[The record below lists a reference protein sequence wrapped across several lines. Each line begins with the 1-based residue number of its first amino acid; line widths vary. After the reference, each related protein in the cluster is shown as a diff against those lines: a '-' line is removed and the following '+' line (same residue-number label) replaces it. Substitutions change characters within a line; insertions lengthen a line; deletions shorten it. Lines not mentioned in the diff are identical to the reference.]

1 MPNCYFITFLRLKNC
16 IFVIKLWFKPQND
29 LKIGYKPQFYH
40 KIMEISH
47 IFCPKPKIWQISNNN
62 QLNAFWSTHTFSM
75 NSLMDKHV
83 VILISVYLVDNVNRL
98 ATYFSHNFLI
108 FISQYIEKV
117 LKYQDF
123 WSICKKN
130 SSYSLYGLLIK
141 GYNLKNV
148 NFC

>member
-1 MPNCYFITFLRLKNC
+1 MCGNTAYYMNSKSKFTLGITKLFIYLKVLCCN
-16 IFVIKLWFKPQND
+16 K
-29 LKIGYKPQFYH
+29 
-40 KIMEISH
+40 ISH
-47 IFCPKPKIWQISNNN
+47 IFCRKPKIWQISNNN
-62 QLNAFWSTHTFSM
+62 QLDAFWSTYTFSI
-75 NSLMDKHV
+75 NSSMDKHV

-123 WSICKKN
+123 WPICKKN
-130 SSYSLYGLLIK
+130 SSYSLYGLLVE

>member
-1 MPNCYFITFLRLKNC
+1 
-16 IFVIKLWFKPQND
+16 
-29 LKIGYKPQFYH
+29 
-40 KIMEISH
+40 
-47 IFCPKPKIWQISNNN
+47 
-62 QLNAFWSTHTFSM
+62 
-75 NSLMDKHV
+75 MDKHV

-123 WSICKKN
+123 WPICKKN
-130 SSYSLYGLLIK
+130 SSYSLYGLLVE